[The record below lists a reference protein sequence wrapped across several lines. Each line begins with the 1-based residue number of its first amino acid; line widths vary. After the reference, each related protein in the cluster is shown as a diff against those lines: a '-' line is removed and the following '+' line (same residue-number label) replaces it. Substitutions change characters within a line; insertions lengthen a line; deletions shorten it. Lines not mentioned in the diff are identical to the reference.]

1 MLSIIKES
9 LLLNF
14 QFRIQL
20 MTSTFSRLLYLLDP
34 DTGGLFKC
42 GSGSAALVESRFL
55 WVFLRGG
62 V

>member
-20 MTSTFSRLLYLLDP
+20 MNLYIFYLLDP